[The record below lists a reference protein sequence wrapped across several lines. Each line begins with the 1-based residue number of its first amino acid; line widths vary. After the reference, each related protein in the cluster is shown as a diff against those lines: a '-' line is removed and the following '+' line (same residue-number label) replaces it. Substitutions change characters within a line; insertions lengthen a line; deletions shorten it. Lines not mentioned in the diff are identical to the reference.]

1 MLIFFLQTFMNI
13 SPQKIRQ
20 HLLSLAILCILSTST
35 LQASHAASGEIFTD
49 VGTDHPYSVAITTLK
64 GLGVIGGFPDGSFQP
79 DLYVNRAEALKMIM
93 ESSIKEIPDTV
104 QSGFPDVKASDWFA
118 KYVALGK
125 DRNIIAGYPD
135 GTFRGNELI
144 NFGEIL
150 KITFRTFG
158 LVASS
163 TYSEAQLRVNFPKYT
178 GKEWFLPYMM
188 YAKEKNML
196 ILTEPGAY
204 PTRAQ
209 IAELLYRIIVIQK
222 YNLGSFEEK
231 NIPLYTTLGNA
242 IEQENTI
249 LSSSLE
255 SLESSPLL
263 SGKQANLV
271 MPFILIRDPLLAKED
286 TLGLINNLINETDV
300 IHTLL
305 NNKVAIAGIAPG
317 DYQTRIVAIKNELAS
332 LKNQLVNATG
342 TMSDEETKAFLF
354 GLLQARKDIVK
365 LYASLELSAAKSF
378 VSQKILLQTLSAYS
392 DAPEYQQ
399 MTAQYKL
406 AEDALDLA
414 ESSISS
420 ITAKTDEFVAF
431 KDAVSGLDSFK
442 KNAEE
447 IHRLAGLVLKRVN
460 K

>member
-1 MLIFFLQTFMNI
+1 MTIQSIRIQRIF
-13 SPQKIRQ
+13 
-20 HLLSLAILCILSTST
+20 LSITLFTVIALSSA
-35 LQASHAASGEIFTD
+35 QSSHAASGEIFTD
-49 VGTDHPYSVAITTLK
+49 VGTDHPYAIAINTLK
-64 GLGVIGGFPDGSFQP
+64 GLSVIGGFPDGSFQP
-79 DLYVNRAEALKMIM
+79 DLYVNRAEALKMII
-93 ESSIKEIPDTV
+93 ESSIKEIPDTT
-104 QSGFPDVKASDWFA
+104 QSGFPDVKAAEWFA
-118 KYVALGK
+118 KYVSLAK
-125 DRNIIAGYPD
+125 EKNIIAGYPD

-196 ILTEPGAY
+196 ILNEPGAY

-222 YNLGSFEEK
+222 YSLGAFEEK
-231 NIPLYTTLGNA
+231 NIPLYTDLGNA

-249 LSSSLE
+249 LSSNLE
-255 SLESSPLL
+255 SLDNSPLL

-271 MPFILIRDPLLAKED
+271 MPFILIRDPLEKKED
-286 TLGLINNLINETDV
+286 TLGIINNLINETDV

-305 NNKVAIAGIAPG
+305 NNKVAIASITPG

-332 LKNQLVNATG
+332 LKNQLVNTNSA
-342 TMSDEETKAFLF
+342 MSDEEIKSFLF

-365 LYASLELSAAKSF
+365 LYASLEISAAKAF
-378 VSQKILLQTLSAYS
+378 VTQKILLQTLSSYS

-399 MTAQYKL
+399 MVAQYAL
-406 AEDALDLA
+406 AESALDLS
-414 ESSISS
+414 ESAISS
-420 ITAKTDEFVAF
+420 ITSKTDEFVAF
-431 KDAVSGLDSFK
+431 KDAVSGLDAFN